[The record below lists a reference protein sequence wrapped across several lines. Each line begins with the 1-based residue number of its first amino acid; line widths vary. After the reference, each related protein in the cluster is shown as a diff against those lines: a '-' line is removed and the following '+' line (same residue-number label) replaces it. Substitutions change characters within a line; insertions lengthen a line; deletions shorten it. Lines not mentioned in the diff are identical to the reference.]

1 MNKVILSLLLA
12 VCVLGMAL
20 IMLNEKMHKPEQAP
34 IAQTSINQQAAD
46 LGVDSQTGPEAALP
60 SLGDAQVPK
69 TNGGAQP
76 YLPPLPVESDHTP
89 APGGGALHLADKTPY
104 KAEAVPV
111 HPPLPEPV
119 KHKADF
125 SGAPEK
131 SSDAAKSETT
141 NSATPGAT
149 GASAVPGASA
159 APVSSGAPGA
169 SAAPAASEKVRT
181 PEKTVPSEKPASAN
195 TEKAAKAAP
204 QKLEITRFVVFARD
218 KGATI
223 RLVGTAPLNYKNMTL
238 NSPERLVVDL
248 DGKWQV
254 KAPGVPKNPVVTN
267 VRLGKMDGKTR
278 VVIDLSGK
286 PANVRYVLS
295 KDKLSLDIRV
305 DQ

>member
-20 IMLNEKMHKPEQAP
+20 IMLNEKMRKPEQAP
-34 IAQTSINQQAAD
+34 VAQASMNQQAAAP
-46 LGVDSQTGPEAALP
+46 GVDSQTGPEAALP
-60 SLGDAQVPK
+60 TLGDVAQTPK
-69 TNGGAQP
+69 TSGGAQP
-76 YLPPLPVESDHTP
+76 YLPPAPVESGHAP
-89 APGGGALHLADKTPY
+89 ADTAPRLGDKSPY

-119 KHKADF
+119 KHKPDL
-125 SGAPEK
+125 SGAPENP
-131 SSDAAKSETT
+131 SDAAKPET
-141 NSATPGAT
+141 
-149 GASAVPGASA
+149 AST
-159 APVSSGAPGA
+159 
-169 SAAPAASEKVRT
+169 AAPAAPVASGAPTAPEKART
-181 PEKTVPSEKPASAN
+181 PEKTAPAEKPASSN

-238 NSPERLVVDL
+238 NNPERLVVDL
-248 DGKWQV
+248 DGKWLV

-267 VRLGKMDGKTR
+267 VRLGKMDGQTR

-286 PANVRYVLS
+286 PANVRFVLS

>member
-20 IMLNEKMHKPEQAP
+20 IMLNEKMRKPEQAP
-34 IAQTSINQQAAD
+34 VAQASMNQQATAP
-46 LGVDSQTGPEAALP
+46 GVDSQAGPEAALP
-60 SLGDAQVPK
+60 TLGDIAQTPK
-69 TNGGAQP
+69 TSGGAQP
-76 YLPPLPVESDHTP
+76 HIPPLPVESGHAP
-89 APGGGALHLADKTPY
+89 APADTAPHLGDKAPY

-119 KHKADF
+119 KHKPDLSA
-125 SGAPEK
+125 APEK
-131 SSDAAKSETT
+131 PSDAARPVT
-141 NSATPGAT
+141 
-149 GASAVPGASA
+149 AST
-159 APVSSGAPGA
+159 
-169 SAAPAASEKVRT
+169 AAPAASGASGASAASGAPAAPEKART
-181 PEKTVPSEKPASAN
+181 PEKTAPAEKPASSN

-238 NSPERLVVDL
+238 NNPERLVVDL
-248 DGKWQV
+248 DGKWLV
-254 KAPGVPKNPVVTN
+254 KAPGVPKNPAVTN
-267 VRLGKMDGKTR
+267 VRLGKMDGQTR

-286 PANVRYVLS
+286 PANVRFVLS

-305 DQ
+305 DH

>member
-20 IMLNEKMHKPEQAP
+20 IMLNEKMRKPEQAP
-34 IAQTSINQQAAD
+34 VAQASMNQQATAP
-46 LGVDSQTGPEAALP
+46 GVDSQAGPETALP
-60 SLGDAQVPK
+60 TLGDVAQTPK
-69 TNGGAQP
+69 NSGGAQP
-76 YLPPLPVESDHTP
+76 HLPPLPVESGHTQAP
-89 APGGGALHLADKTPY
+89 ADIAPHLGDKTQY

-119 KHKADF
+119 KHKPDL

-131 SSDAAKSETT
+131 TSDAARPETAST
-141 NSATPGAT
+141 A
-149 GASAVPGASA
+149 ASAAAGASA
-159 APVSSGAPGA
+159 AP
-169 SAAPAASEKVRT
+169 EKART
-181 PEKTVPSEKPASAN
+181 PEKTAPAEKSASSN
-195 TEKAAKAAP
+195 TEKAAKPAP

-238 NSPERLVVDL
+238 NNPERLVVDL
-248 DGKWQV
+248 DGKWLV
-254 KAPGVPKNPVVTN
+254 KAPGVPKNPAVTN
-267 VRLGKMDGKTR
+267 VRLGKMDGQTR

-286 PANVRYVLS
+286 PANVRFVLS

-305 DQ
+305 DH

>member
-20 IMLNEKMHKPEQAP
+20 IMLNEKMRKPEQAP
-34 IAQTSINQQAAD
+34 VAQASMNQQASAP
-46 LGVDSQTGPEAALP
+46 GVDSQAGPEAALP
-60 SLGDAQVPK
+60 TLGDVAQTPK
-69 TNGGAQP
+69 TSGSAQP
-76 YLPPLPVESDHTP
+76 YLPPLPVESGHTP
-89 APGGGALHLADKTPY
+89 APADTAPHLGDKTQY

-119 KHKADF
+119 KHKPDL

-131 SSDAAKSETT
+131 TSDAARPETAST
-141 NSATPGAT
+141 AASATPAAFA
-149 GASAVPGASA
+149 ASATSGAA
-159 APVSSGAPGA
+159 AP
-169 SAAPAASEKVRT
+169 EKART
-181 PEKTVPSEKPASAN
+181 PEKTAPAEKSASSN
-195 TEKAAKAAP
+195 TEKAAKVAP

-238 NSPERLVVDL
+238 NNPERLVVDL
-248 DGKWQV
+248 DGKWLV
-254 KAPGVPKNPVVTN
+254 KAPGVPKNPAVTN
-267 VRLGKMDGKTR
+267 VRLGKMDGQTR

-286 PANVRYVLS
+286 PANVRFVLS

-305 DQ
+305 DH

>member
-20 IMLNEKMHKPEQAP
+20 IMLNEKMRKPEQAP
-34 IAQTSINQQAAD
+34 SAQAGMSQQSAD
-46 LGVDSQTGPEAALP
+46 PGVDRQTGPEAALP
-60 SLGDAQVPK
+60 SLDDVAQTPR
-69 TNGGAQP
+69 TSGGAQP
-76 YLPPLPVESDHTP
+76 YLPPLPVESGHAS
-89 APGGGALHLADKTPY
+89 APVDTAPHLGDKGPRT
-104 KAEAVPV
+104 AEAVPV

-119 KHKADF
+119 KHKPDLSA
-125 SGAPEK
+125 APEK
-131 SSDAAKSETT
+131 APDAAKPET
-141 NSATPGAT
+141 
-149 GASAVPGASA
+149 ASTV
-159 APVSSGAPGA
+159 APAAPGA
-169 SAAPAASEKVRT
+169 SAAPEKAKT
-181 PEKTVPSEKPASAN
+181 PEKAAPAEKPASGN

-238 NSPERLVVDL
+238 NSPERLVLDL

>member
-60 SLGDAQVPK
+60 SPGDAQAPK
-69 TNGGAQP
+69 PNGGAQP
-76 YLPPLPVESDHTP
+76 YLPPLPVESDHSP
-89 APGGGALHLADKTPY
+89 APGGALHLGDKTPY
-104 KAEAVPV
+104 KAESVPV

-119 KHKADF
+119 KHKADL

-131 SSDAAKSETT
+131 SSDAAKSETAST
-141 NSATPGAT
+141 AAA
-149 GASAVPGASA
+149 GASGASA
-159 APVSSGAPGA
+159 APVQSGA
-169 SAAPAASEKVRT
+169 SAAPAAPEKVRT
-181 PEKTVPSEKPASAN
+181 PEKAAPAEKPAPTN
-195 TEKAAKAAP
+195 TEKVAKAAP

-248 DGKWQV
+248 DGKWQA

-295 KDKLSLDIRV
+295 KGKLSLDIRV

>member
-20 IMLNEKMHKPEQAP
+20 IMLNEKMRKPEQAP
-34 IAQTSINQQAAD
+34 VAQASVNQQAAD
-46 LGVDSQTGPEAALP
+46 PGVDSQTGPEAALP
-60 SLGDAQVPK
+60 SLGDAVQAPK
-69 TNGGAQP
+69 SSGGAQP
-76 YLPPLPVESDHTP
+76 YLPPLPVESGHTP
-89 APGGGALHLADKTPY
+89 APADTAPHLGDKAPY
-104 KAEAVPV
+104 TAEAVPV
-111 HPPLPEPV
+111 HPPLPEPA
-119 KHKADF
+119 KHKPDF
-125 SGAPEK
+125 SGTPEK
-131 SSDAAKSETT
+131 SSDAAKPET
-141 NSATPGAT
+141 
-149 GASAVPGASA
+149 ASTAAPAASGASA
-159 APVSSGAPGA
+159 AP
-169 SAAPAASEKVRT
+169 EKART
-181 PEKTVPSEKPASAN
+181 PEKAAPAEKPASGN

-218 KGATI
+218 KGATV

-286 PANVRYVLS
+286 PASVRYVLS